1 MKKVDILCPDCG
13 KLLLRV
19 TDDSNVTL
27 FPWCRLCKKEK
38 QIIHRAEEP
47 PKK

>member
-13 KLLLRV
+13 KLLLRA
-19 TDDSNVTL
+19 TDNSDVTL

-38 QIIHRAEEP
+38 QITIRANEP

>member
-1 MKKVDILCPDCG
+1 MRKVDICCPDCG

-19 TDDSNVTL
+19 ASEGEMTL

-38 QIIHRAEEP
+38 QITYKAP
-47 PKK
+47 NK